1 MTKKTSNIQQI
12 EIEDP
17 VFLETYTAYVT
28 KKGSRWR
35 GWIPKFKA
43 LIHEAKTKKALL
55 EALTEKLHETLEARA
70 QAWDDQMEEDAKA
83 GKLEHL
89 RKEALEDIHAG
100 RFNEI

>member
-1 MTKKTSNIQQI
+1 MNKKTSNIQQI

-17 VFLETYTAYVT
+17 IFLETYTAYVT
-28 KKGSRWR
+28 KKGR

-55 EALTEKLHETLEARA
+55 KALTEKLHEILEARA
-70 QAWDDQMEEDAKA
+70 QAWDDQMEDNIKA

-100 RFNEI
+100 RLTEI